1 MRINVLNGIKDYEGN
16 YLKDRKVD
24 DDGNAVVQDGKVVME
39 KQTLRSIIITALN
52 STGSGEVLVAE
63 DKAKI
68 FALSSKL
75 YASKN
80 VELTLDEMVF
90 IKDRVAK
97 IFNSPLIYGRIQELF
112 ERNEADQTEDDSEE
126 VAQPTEDG
134 NEGA

>member
-1 MRINVLNGIKDYEGN
+1 MRINVLNGIKDYEGT

-24 DDGNAVVQDGKVVME
+24 SDGGAIVEDGKVVLE
-39 KQTLRSIIITALN
+39 KQTIRSILITALN
-52 STGSGEVLVAE
+52 SAAQGEVLVAE

-75 YASKN
+75 YGSK
-80 VELTLDEMVF
+80 VVDLTLDEMVF

-112 ERNEADQTEDDSEE
+112 ERNEADQSADDTTEITQET
-126 VAQPTEDG
+126 PTE
-134 NEGA
+134 